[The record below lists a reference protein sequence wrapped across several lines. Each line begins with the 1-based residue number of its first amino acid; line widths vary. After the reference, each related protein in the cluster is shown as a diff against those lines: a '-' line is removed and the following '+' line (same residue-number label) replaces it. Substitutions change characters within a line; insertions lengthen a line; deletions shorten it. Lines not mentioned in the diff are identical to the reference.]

1 MMIIHFFL
9 YFQLFYFQYVITAI
23 WILIINLQI
32 YNYFF
37 TKKNF
42 LINFLL
48 VTISH
53 SPYLS
58 IETTQPNYSYFCSLY
73 DEQS

>member
-1 MMIIHFFL
+1 MDINNQFANI
-9 YFQLFYFQYVITAI
+9 QLFFY
-23 WILIINLQI
+23 
-32 YNYFF
+32 
-37 TKKNF
+37 KENF